1 MKEEFQW
8 KMNIAASFLAAIT
21 VKTTLAPIERIK
33 IFMQTDIN
41 NKRFLRQSPNAEIKS
56 YTNFIKVVSNQHI
69 FKQGG
74 LFSFWN
80 GNLTNLY
87 RYSIQQMLMLNLK
100 EYFYFHCNSP
110 ITIN

>member
-8 KMNIAASFLAAIT
+8 KMNLFASFLASIS

-41 NKRFLRQSPNAEIKS
+41 NKRFLKQSSSSEMKS
-56 YTNFIKVVSNQHI
+56 YITFIKVISNQHI

-87 RYSIQQMLMLNLK
+87 RYSIQQMLMLSLK
-100 EYFYFHCNSP
+100 EYFYFHCR
-110 ITIN
+110 